1 MVRGLIK
8 TLGLAG
14 AALTAWYF
22 LDPKK
27 GPERRENFKK
37 SAKDMYDTAGTELG
51 RLGKDLSTGVS
62 DTLTKVSEVTSDTLS
77 KVSEMTSKVGEM
89 AGIARNGNGDGTASH
104 SAAHAAAK
112 PSKKLSASA

>member
-1 MVRGLIK
+1 MARGLIK

-27 GPERRENFKK
+27 GAERRENFKK
-37 SAKDMYDTAGTELG
+37 SAKDMYDTAGSELS

-62 DTLTKVSEVTSDTLS
+62 DTLSKVSEVTSDTLS
-77 KVSEMTSKVGEM
+77 RVGEM
-89 AGIARNGNGDGTASH
+89 TGMARNGNGDGAASHTASNAG
-104 SAAHAAAK
+104 SK
-112 PSKKLSASA
+112 PSKKLNASAGA